1 MTKKSRAK
9 ALRRSFVFCVL
20 FFLFQNFLY
29 SQNSAVNQPEQTSDK
44 SAESFL
50 SVSEEGSD
58 SEWNW
63 NSQNVSQNQ
72 AYTSSFVLFLK
83 MVFALLVVLVLVYF
97 VLRILRHGSKI
108 AKSDDPFLRHVS
120 HLQLASNR
128 SVDVVTLLDHAY
140 LLGISDNSVNLIGQV
155 DDKELVNSMNLYA
168 DKNDNTK
175 RPRSFSDI
183 LSIFMPNMGQ
193 EKNEN
198 VYGGISWSTSEYL
211 RRQRER
217 LSEEDKNE

>member
-20 FFLFQNFLY
+20 LFLFQNSIY
-29 SQNSAVNQPEQTSDK
+29 PQNSSDVQ
-44 SAESFL
+44 SGQVSENSSGSFL
-50 SVSEEGSD
+50 SSSEKNTD

-63 NSQNVSQNQ
+63 NSQNVTQNQ
-72 AYTSSFVLFLK
+72 TATSSFVLFIK

-155 DDKELVNSMNLYA
+155 EDKELVNSMNLYA

-183 LSIFMPNMGQ
+183 LSIFMPNMNQ

-198 VYGGISWSTSEYL
+198 VYGGISWNTSEYL